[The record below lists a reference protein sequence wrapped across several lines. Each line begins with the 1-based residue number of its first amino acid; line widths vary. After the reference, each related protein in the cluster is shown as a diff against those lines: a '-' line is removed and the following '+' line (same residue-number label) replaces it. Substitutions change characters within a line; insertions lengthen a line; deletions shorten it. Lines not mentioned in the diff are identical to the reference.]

1 MNSQNRPR
9 HTEAENPHW
18 MEWLTGLVSAALV
31 ATLIGYVGW
40 NAATEEMVPPE
51 FAIEATGMARV
62 TGGYRITFDIE
73 NRANTT
79 AAAVIVRGELKR
91 GDESLE
97 TVDVT
102 FDWTSEKS
110 GLTCSVLCT
119 ALCTSEKSGFLSLLM
134 GTPCPVFGQ
143 GQRLHATC

>member
-1 MNSQNRPR
+1 MNSQNRQR

-18 MEWLTGLVSAALV
+18 MEWLTGLVSAALL

-102 FDWTSEKS
+102 FDYVPGESQSS
-110 GLTCSVLCT
+110 GAILFDTDPGSAQLTLRAIGYSD
-119 ALCTSEKSGFLSLLM
+119 
-134 GTPCPVFGQ
+134 P
-143 GQRLHATC
+143 

>member
-1 MNSQNRPR
+1 MNSQNRQR

-40 NAATEEMVPPE
+40 NAATEKMVPPE

-102 FDWTSEKS
+102 FDYVPGESQSS
-110 GLTCSVLCT
+110 GAILFDTDPGSAQLTLRAIGYSD
-119 ALCTSEKSGFLSLLM
+119 
-134 GTPCPVFGQ
+134 P
-143 GQRLHATC
+143 

>member
-1 MNSQNRPR
+1 MNSQNRQR

-102 FDWTSEKS
+102 FDYVPGESQSS
-110 GLTCSVLCT
+110 GAILFDTDPGSAQLTLRAIGYSD
-119 ALCTSEKSGFLSLLM
+119 
-134 GTPCPVFGQ
+134 P
-143 GQRLHATC
+143 

>member
-1 MNSQNRPR
+1 MNSRTSPR

-102 FDWTSEKS
+102 FDYVPGESQSS
-110 GLTCSVLCT
+110 GAILFDTDPGSAQLTLRAIGYSD
-119 ALCTSEKSGFLSLLM
+119 
-134 GTPCPVFGQ
+134 P
-143 GQRLHATC
+143 

>member
-1 MNSQNRPR
+1 MNSQNRQR

-91 GDESLE
+91 ADESLE

-102 FDWTSEKS
+102 FDYVPGESQSS
-110 GLTCSVLCT
+110 GAILFDTDPGSAQLTLRAIGYSD
-119 ALCTSEKSGFLSLLM
+119 
-134 GTPCPVFGQ
+134 P
-143 GQRLHATC
+143 

>member
-1 MNSQNRPR
+1 MNSQNRQR

-18 MEWLTGLVSAALV
+18 MEWLTGLVSAGLV

-79 AAAVIVRGELKR
+79 AAAVIVRGELRR
-91 GDESLE
+91 GEENLE

-102 FDWTSEKS
+102 FDYVPGESQSS
-110 GLTCSVLCT
+110 GAILFDTDPGSAQLTLRAIGYSD
-119 ALCTSEKSGFLSLLM
+119 
-134 GTPCPVFGQ
+134 P
-143 GQRLHATC
+143 

>member
-1 MNSQNRPR
+1 MSTKDHRK
-9 HTEAENPHW
+9 HTEADNPHW
-18 MEWLTGLVSAALV
+18 MEWVTGLASAGLIV
-31 ATLIGYVGW
+31 ALIGYVGW
-40 NAATEEMVPPE
+40 NAVTETMAPPE

-102 FDWTSEKS
+102 FDYVPGESQSS
-110 GLTCSVLCT
+110 GAILFASDPGSAQLTLRAIGYSD
-119 ALCTSEKSGFLSLLM
+119 
-134 GTPCPVFGQ
+134 P
-143 GQRLHATC
+143 